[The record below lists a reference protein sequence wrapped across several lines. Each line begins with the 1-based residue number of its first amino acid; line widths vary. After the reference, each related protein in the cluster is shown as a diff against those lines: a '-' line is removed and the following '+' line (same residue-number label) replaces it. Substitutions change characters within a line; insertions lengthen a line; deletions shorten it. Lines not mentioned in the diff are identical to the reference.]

1 MGLTFTSDARPPSN
15 TQLLPNRFLRPAFG
29 ELYGFDADADSGVT
43 IDGALLT
50 EANEFLMTEDNS
62 NLLFDAD
69 VFSNVNS
76 VTLDGVDDYIDC
88 GGNTDFSFTDGAGN
102 DDPFSVST
110 WVKLDSTFKQRIVA
124 KGNVEWILT
133 TDSSDKLFFSLYGGG
148 STSTRIGLVSD
159 SVVLSAGTWHHIVA
173 TYDGSNADSGLT
185 MYVDGSVVTAS
196 TSSAGSYTGMSSG
209 QGALRIGQWEL
220 NSQVM
225 DGLIDETSVF
235 DSELSSSQVTT
246 IYNSGVPNDIISLN
260 PLGFWRMGD
269 NDGATGTTITD
280 QGSGGNDG
288 TLTNGPTFSTTVPS

>member
-1 MGLTFTSDARPPSN
+1 
-15 TQLLPNRFLRPAFG
+15 
-29 ELYGFDADADSGVT
+29 
-43 IDGALLT
+43 
-50 EANEFLMTEDNS
+50 MTEDNS

-69 VFSNVNS
+69 VFSNINS
-76 VTLDGVDDYIDC
+76 ISLDGVDDYIDC
-88 GGNTDFSFTDGAGN
+88 GGNTDFSFTDGAAN

-110 WVKLDSTFKQRIVA
+110 WVKLDSTFKQRIIA

-159 SVVLSAGTWHHIVA
+159 SVVLTVGTWHHIVA

-246 IYNSGVPNDIISLN
+246 IYNSGVPNDITSLS

-269 NDGATGTTITD
+269 NNGATGTTITD